1 MLFNGLFCVH
11 LYCFMIVNVGQKD
24 ETSGFNSQTG
34 YKTKL
39 LKHRE
44 AGQQC
49 KKHTPIA
56 FCGNTLSNLR

>member
-1 MLFNGLFCVH
+1 MH
-11 LYCFMIVNVGQKD
+11 LYGFATVNVGQKD
-24 ETSGFNSQTG
+24 ETSGCNSQTG

-39 LKHRE
+39 LKCGE

-56 FCGNTLSNLR
+56 FSGKYTIKSVLAV